1 MKQLFILLLIF
12 LLSCNNTNTANLAE
26 ASETTISV
34 NNVGIT
40 VSSQVLEKQVFQK
53 QIIAN
58 GKVAAQQKSE
68 LRFKTTERI
77 ANIKVKNGQKV
88 HKGQLLATLDN
99 DLLANKLDKTKLDV
113 AKANSKLQEEKINY
127 SISDTITISILKE
140 LHIKSG
146 YLEAQN
152 ELENAQLL
160 FNQTILKAPFSGVV
174 ANIETK
180 TGNYITGSDIFC
192 TLIDQQQQDVVF
204 SVLENEMSFIENKQA
219 LEITSF
225 VDSDKKYIGSITEIN
240 PLVDDNGLIQI
251 KATIKN
257 SDNFLFDGMHVKIVI
272 NKPLTNVIVI
282 PKEALVLRSNKE
294 VVFTIE
300 DGLAK
305 WNYVE
310 VRDENSTSYAIKKGL
325 KLRDTIIISGNMN
338 LSHDAK
344 VNTSFLKENN
354 HSK

>member
-1 MKQLFILLLIF
+1 MKQLTILFLF
-12 LLSCNNTNTANLAE
+12 CLLSCNDTPTVTTAE
-26 ASETTISV
+26 ALETTTKERTKGVSV
-34 NNVGIT
+34 N
-40 VSSQVLEKQVFQK
+40 SQVLEKEVFQK

-77 ANIKVKNGQKV
+77 ASIKVKNGQKV
-88 HKGQLLATLDN
+88 RKGQLLASLDN
-99 DLLANKLDKTKLDV
+99 DLLANKLDKAKLDV

-127 SISDTITISILKE
+127 SISDTITPAILKE

-152 ELENAQLL
+152 ALENAQLL
-160 FNQTILKAPFSGVV
+160 YNQTILKAPFSGVV

-180 TGNYITGSDIFC
+180 TGNYITGSDVFC
-192 TLIDQQQQDVVF
+192 TLIGQQQMEVVF
-204 SVLENEMSFIENKQA
+204 SVLENEMSFIANKQKV
-219 LEITSF
+219 EITSF
-225 VDSDKKYIGSITEIN
+225 VDADKKYVGSITEIN

-251 KATIKN
+251 KATIKT
-257 SDNFLFDGMHVKIVI
+257 SDNFLFDGMHMKIII
-272 NKPLTNVIVI
+272 NKPLVNVIVI

-310 VRDENSTSYAIKKGL
+310 VLDENRTSYAIKKGL
-325 KLRDTIIISGNMN
+325 QLRDTIITSGNMN

-344 VNTSFLKENN
+344 VNSTFTP
-354 HSK
+354 